1 MLAALLATANTYG
14 ATLAASLF
22 LSRASARA
30 IPLYYI
36 LYALLSIPVSLIFT
50 QVIDRWRRQIVFGAL
65 LLTNAGLAIVVARVA
80 DTDFTAAFYGLFIAI
95 TIFEQL
101 NYSVFYVVLSDYFTS
116 GETNRSTGLIAIG
129 MAVGGMMGGSLAG
142 IGSIFFSIP
151 EMLYGLPVLLAL
163 TFVMFAAIRRRMV
176 RLGEAEPQSEEN
188 LWGGMASFL
197 PLLNRYPIVPL
208 LALGV
213 FLNIFVQSVVEYQVF
228 VVYTAKFTEE
238 HALTGFMGAVI
249 GALNILTVVTSF
261 VLTAPLLA
269 RIGVARMNVAYPLMT
284 VSALLGLGGS
294 LSLPTA
300 IYGHA
305 VYDAWSRSVDAPV
318 FASNY
323 NAVPHRFIGRVRIF
337 NDGLMYPLA
346 MAIAGGGL
354 LLIQDHT
361 SQRMITFIGLAAAI
375 MFVACGVAIRQ
386 AYAHGLMEMLRTGS
400 LDLDATDDSIG
411 RIPPAYHGDIRRL
424 LESPDERSQSLGLE
438 LAARADA
445 RVFLREIQD
454 LLGRAAGPVRS
465 AFVRRFAGRLSAD
478 VATTIVALLHADDAA
493 VRASAAEALV
503 AADYA
508 FTEDTLFK
516 LMGDPAGE
524 VATIAAIAAYRRGVQ
539 IRAAEA
545 VFGALLLKSEP
556 LRLRAVQV
564 IKRVLDPELLPLLAR
579 LREGA
584 TLPVLTAIL
593 EAAAELGHHNA
604 STTLPWARRALG
616 LELSDGNL
624 RRAAYR
630 LLAACGEA
638 DDAMP
643 MLAAGLGEP
652 LKEVRS
658 AAAVGLASYSED
670 ALPLV
675 REALYSGNDQR
686 EEAAIEAAGRI
697 GGPAATDM
705 LFRHLTERY
714 FPAVRRNVRWLALLP
729 PLDELRPKDRWAP
742 LYAALIDSNKRAL
755 DTSLAVL
762 GALGYRRTLKAMRR
776 ILAGGDGST
785 YTLAV
790 KAIASI
796 GHRRFV
802 HPLMPMLE
810 SGLDGAAA
818 RRGAGTDDD
827 RDAMLSAALDD
838 PNPWIR
844 AGAVLCARR
853 APTATE
859 NHAVVQDAVA
869 TITQDITSS
878 VREPI
883 MNRLLFLKTVPLFE
897 GLSLDDLLSVD
908 AALGQEE
915 YLARETIV
923 RQGEAGATLFLLA
936 RGNASV
942 RLGEEAGGKEVAQLQ
957 PGDFFGEM
965 SLFDDQPRSATVVT
979 LTDCT
984 LLTLERDRFSTLV
997 LQRPDVLLQICK
1009 MFGSRLRET
1018 NRRLLAA

>member
-22 LSRASARA
+22 LSRAGARA
-30 IPLYYI
+30 IPLYFI

-50 QVIDRWRRQIVFGAL
+50 QVIDRWRRPIVFGAL
-65 LLTNAGLAIVVARVA
+65 LLTNAGLAIVAARIA
-80 DTDFTAAFYGLFIAI
+80 DTDFTPAFFGLFIAI

-101 NYSVFYVVLSDYFTS
+101 NYSVFYVVLADYFTS
-116 GETNRSTGLIAIG
+116 DETNRSTGLIAVG
-129 MAVGGMMGGSLAG
+129 MAIGGMIGGSLAG
-142 IGSIFFSIP
+142 IGALAYSIP

-163 TFVMFAAIRRRMV
+163 TYLVFAVIRYRTV

-188 LWGGMASFL
+188 LWAGMASFL
-197 PLLNRYPIVPL
+197 PLLTRYPIVPL

-213 FLNIFVQSVVEYQVF
+213 FLNIFVQSIIEYQVF
-228 VVYTAKFTEE
+228 VVYTGKFTDEQ
-238 HALTGFMGAVI
+238 ALTGFLGAVI
-249 GALNILTVVTSF
+249 SVLNVLTVATSF

-269 RIGVARMNVAYPLMT
+269 RIGVARMNVAYPLMS
-284 VSALLGLGGS
+284 VSAFLGLGGA

-305 VYDAWSRSVDAPV
+305 VHDAWSRSVDAPV
-318 FASNY
+318 FNANY

-346 MAIAGGGL
+346 MAIAGGAL
-354 LLIQDHT
+354 LLLQDNV
-361 SQRMITFIGLAAAI
+361 SPRIITFVGLTGAI
-375 MFVACGVAIRQ
+375 AFLVCGVAIRQ
-386 AYAHGLMEMLRTGS
+386 AYSHGLMEMLRTGS
-400 LDLDATDDSIG
+400 LDLDAADSG
-411 RIPPAYHGDIRRL
+411 MDRIPAAYHGDIRRL

-445 RVFLREIQD
+445 RVFLREIED
-454 LLGRAAGPVRS
+454 LLSRAAGPVRS

-478 VATTIVALLHADDAA
+478 VATTIVALLHAEDPA

-503 AADYA
+503 ASDYA
-508 FTEDTLFK
+508 FAEDTLFA
-516 LMGDPAGE
+516 LMADPAGE
-524 VATIAAIAAYRRGVQ
+524 VATIAAIEAYRRGVQ
-539 IRAAEA
+539 IRAAES

-584 TLPVLTAIL
+584 TLPVLTAVL

-616 LELSDGNL
+616 LEVSDGNL

-658 AAAVGLASYSED
+658 AAAVGLASYGED

-686 EEAAIEAAGRI
+686 EDAAIEAAGRI

-714 FPAVRRNVRWLALLP
+714 FTAVRRNVRWLALLP
-729 PLDELRPKDRWAP
+729 PFDELRPKDRWAP
-742 LYAALIDSNKRAL
+742 LFAALIDNNKRAL

-776 ILAGGDGST
+776 ILAGGDGHVHA
-785 YTLAV
+785 LAV
-790 KAIASI
+790 RAIAHI

-802 HPLMPMLE
+802 QPLLPMLE
-810 SGLDGAAA
+810 TGLDGAAA

-827 RDAMLSAALDD
+827 RDAMLAAALDD

-869 TITQDITSS
+869 VVTANAPT
-878 VREPI
+878 REPI

-915 YLARETIV
+915 YLAGETIV

-942 RLGEEAGGKEVAQLQ
+942 RLGADAGGKEVAQLQ
-957 PGDFFGEM
+957 PGEFFGEM
-965 SLFDDQPRSATVVT
+965 SLFDDQPRSATVVA
-979 LTDCT
+979 LGDCT

-997 LQRPDVLLQICK
+997 QQRPDVLLQICK